1 MPVQER
7 KSTKPA
13 ASSTRIPERRRS
25 MRRNVKVLAGFRCR
39 DKEAPIQ
46 DGFARA
52 ISLSTVGALLE
63 LPDLYKVGQEF
74 ELEFL
79 LDNNFI
85 APVKGNIV
93 RITKRKEFYEVA
105 IDFTKVPAKAK
116 RLIEQQTDDD

>member
-1 MPVQER
+1 MPTAKTAQSA
-7 KSTKPA
+7 KTA
-13 ASSTRIPERRRS
+13 ERRRS
-25 MRRNVKVLAGFRCR
+25 IRHRVKVLAGFRCH
-39 DKEAPIQ
+39 DAEAPIQ

-52 ISLSTVGALLE
+52 ISLSAAGALLE

-85 APVKGNIV
+85 APVKGSIV
-93 RITKRKEFYEVA
+93 RIAKRANFYEVA

-116 RLIEQQTDDD
+116 RLIEKQTGDD

>member
-1 MPVQER
+1 MPTP
-7 KSTKPA
+7 KTKTSKT
-13 ASSTRIPERRRS
+13 SSEQRRS
-25 MRRNVKVLAGFRCR
+25 CRKNVKLLVAFRCN
-39 DKEAPIQ
+39 DSNAPIQ

-52 ISLSTVGALLE
+52 ISLSTFGALLE

-85 APVKGNIV
+85 APVKGTIV

-105 IDFTKVPAKAK
+105 IEFSKIPVKAK
-116 RLIEQQTDDD
+116 RLIEKQTDDV